1 MKNLIKFL
9 LFVGLLSAGIS
20 ALYDYRLKHG
30 GLNLAARVTPEHPLR
45 RPASS
50 QKMW

>member
-9 LFVGLLSAGIS
+9 VFVLLVSAGIS

-30 GLNLAARVTPEHPLR
+30 DMNLLARIAPE
-45 RPASS
+45 
-50 QKMW
+50 K